1 MPAGLPD
8 TQGMRRPRA
17 FTFHV
22 RRASSLGSSC
32 GRTCFHAANKVTAKA
47 RVLPVCSSR
56 TKVMFVRACAHFLA
70 FGECASCWTWPYTA
84 KRLPGEHAAA
94 DNSWPCKVTPHSH
107 RRPTALDPVFT
118 PAHCSSA
125 LVLIFTRSFCLCRL
139 VFERCLTCV
148 SGCHFSTY
156 SRYVY
161 IEPYCCPSFFNA
173 NYPCIL
179 ILVTPAKTRWKW
191 TQ

>member
-1 MPAGLPD
+1 MFRHNVGLYIVDFLFLISSVVFFRSLMPAGLPD

-47 RVLPVCSSR
+47 RVFPVCSSR

-94 DNSWPCKVTPHSH
+94 DNS
-107 RRPTALDPVFT
+107 
-118 PAHCSSA
+118 
-125 LVLIFTRSFCLCRL
+125 
-139 VFERCLTCV
+139 
-148 SGCHFSTY
+148 
-156 SRYVY
+156 
-161 IEPYCCPSFFNA
+161 
-173 NYPCIL
+173 
-179 ILVTPAKTRWKW
+179 
-191 TQ
+191 